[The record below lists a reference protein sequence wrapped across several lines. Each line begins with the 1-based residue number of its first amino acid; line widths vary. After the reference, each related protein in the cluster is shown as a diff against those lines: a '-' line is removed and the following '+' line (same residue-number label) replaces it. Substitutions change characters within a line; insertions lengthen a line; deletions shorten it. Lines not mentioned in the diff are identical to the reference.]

1 MEVTLSGRATRTS
14 LVILGCV
21 GLLAVVAAIAYNVV
35 PRKNEMHASWA
46 VRYTATSQ
54 LLADSNVVVAG
65 HFTAVLSQ
73 GAAPSTGI
81 PFTNF
86 TFAVDKVFHDPG
98 SRVTS
103 LNGLL
108 VIHQTGA
115 LSGNVTTDLDDDPLF
130 EVGHSAVLF
139 LREYQPGQFAV
150 VGGPQGRYLVSSS
163 GLVSPFNSE
172 TVPFMGTEA
181 DLATAISAG

>member
-115 LSGNVTTDLDDDPLF
+115 LSGPCSKWVTVRCCSCASISPANSPLSADHKG
-130 EVGHSAVLF
+130 VTSYQVQAWYPRSIRRRSHSWARRQIWRPPSALGRAV
-139 LREYQPGQFAV
+139 
-150 VGGPQGRYLVSSS
+150 
-163 GLVSPFNSE
+163 
-172 TVPFMGTEA
+172 
-181 DLATAISAG
+181 